1 MNIYCVLSAFFRLVG
16 SVFKIFAQEMLGY
29 DVETVLSDDIETDF
43 DAETTFLKLSSC
55 RNEL

>member
-1 MNIYCVLSAFFRLVG
+1 MNIYCVFNAFLRLVG

-43 DAETTFLKLSSC
+43 DTETTFSKLSSC
-55 RNEL
+55 KNEL